1 MKFSPII
8 YLIGMLLCI
17 LSIFM
22 IVPAFVD
29 WFYGNENWPAF
40 VGSSMATLF
49 VGLILFL
56 TNKGS
61 ATEHLELRQAFLLTN
76 SAWISIAIFGSL
88 PFLLSDIDMSFV
100 DAFFES
106 TSGITTTGATV
117 IENLEAKSHG
127 ILIWR
132 ALLQWLGVFTIQA
145 KGTGDV
151 HTLFSDITSDGFL
164 RGYVGLNAGFKSADS
179 NLNSLMGSG
188 HISFTLDQGKY
199 TKRYQGIVSLEEPNM
214 SKTTELYFNNSEQL
228 ETKFLTF
235 NFYDI
240 DISNRKNL
248 FSAGLIML
256 QKLPVKSSFD
266 EESNEEVWQNSLNFL
281 STLGKE
287 EFLSTNLTSEE
298 ILYRLFNELEI
309 TVYNE
314 IIIQDQCRCSDKKI
328 KFAIK
333 NLSKKELQEIA
344 DENGNV
350 KVVCEFCK
358 TERIFPSKTCN

>member
-1 MKFSPII
+1 MTLNNHVIPFQLGNNSVRGN
-8 YLIGMLLCI
+8 LVRLQTVV
-17 LSIFM
+17 SE
-22 IVPAFVD
+22 IVKRHKYPKNVESLFAD
-29 WFYGNENWPAF
+29 TLTITACL
-40 VGSSMATLF
+40 GSSMKH
-49 VGLILFL
+49 
-56 TNKGS
+56 N
-61 ATEHLELRQAFLLTN
+61 
-76 SAWISIAIFGSL
+76 
-88 PFLLSDIDMSFV
+88 
-100 DAFFES
+100 
-106 TSGITTTGATV
+106 
-117 IENLEAKSHG
+117 
-127 ILIWR
+127 
-132 ALLQWLGVFTIQA
+132 GVFTIQA

-164 RGYVGLNAGFKSADS
+164 RGYIGLNAGFKSADS

-256 QKLPVKSSFD
+256 QKLPVKNSFN

-358 TERIFPSKTCN
+358 TERIFPNKSCY